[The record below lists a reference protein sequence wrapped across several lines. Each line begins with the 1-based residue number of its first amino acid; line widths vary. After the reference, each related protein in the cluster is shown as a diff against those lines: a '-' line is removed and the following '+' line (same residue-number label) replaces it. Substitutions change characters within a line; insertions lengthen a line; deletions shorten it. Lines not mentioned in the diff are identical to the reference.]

1 MITID
6 LSHLKL
12 LEKTSSSF
20 GNGAHVLVSKELIGK
35 KAKVIFG
42 ESKISKSK
50 LTLDLFDCEI
60 LERKVARFGTGAHIL
75 VPKEYSGKK
84 LNILIEVKNE

>member
-1 MITID
+1 MINIP
-6 LSHLKL
+6 LNHLNVI
-12 LEKTSSSF
+12 EKTPSNF

-42 ESKISKSK
+42 ESKISKIK
-50 LTLDLFDCEI
+50 LTIDLFDCEI